1 MTQPVKPAATA
12 QDNPVDTHAASLATS
27 RGMAGGPADAA
38 AHGAVAAAATTLS
51 AARWAS
57 VAPWL
62 ARSLAILLVYVAAGR
77 LGLAL
82 HGPSPLVS
90 LFWPAAGLGL
100 SAMLVWGSGCVPA
113 LLLGAWLVN
122 WSAGASPG
130 LALAIAV
137 GNVTGPWVAA
147 RWMDR
152 AGFNPRLEQRRDLW
166 LLIGAG
172 ACGATV
178 ITAANGAAW
187 LAIAGRISAID
198 LPTAALSWWLGDT
211 LGVLVAGVP
220 LLTLRWRTLRLA
232 TAADARWRT
241 ALVLAGSAAGLVL
254 GLICTSALG
263 LGALALMLVPH
274 LLLCWLA
281 MRSGVGPASAAVLV
295 ITVINMAATAAGVGP
310 FVTAP
315 GGGGMV
321 LLWSYSASL
330 ASLVLLSH
338 VQVGE
343 LSRLDERWRLALDG
357 SDIGVADWN
366 LRTGDGVVSPRWRLL
381 LADTVGEQNTSIER
395 WLHRV
400 HADDRDVLQT
410 ALNSR
415 PTSAIKSAAESLRRD
430 VRVRVQDGWC
440 WFDLHLIVAERD
452 GAGAPVR
459 VVAALADIGARRS
472 AEDREQLSSSV
483 FMHLHEGL
491 VVADANMRVLDA
503 NPTYCR
509 IVGVPREELIGTVP
523 GLLRP
528 GASDASGRPQQANL
542 WSSLRSNGNWVGE
555 VVERRRNGDACALH
569 VTVSTV
575 SGPDGALRYHVL
587 VVTDVTEQRLQRE
600 RLERQ
605 AHFDELTHLPNRAR
619 LGQLLAEAMAATD
632 RDGYLLA
639 VCYLDLDHFKAI
651 NERHGFEAG
660 DRLLAELANRLRGA
674 LRTRGTVWS
683 DSAARL
689 GGDEFVLLLRAGTVD
704 EARAAVE
711 RVLRVVAQPIQVVP
725 GGAPETITAS
735 VGATVY
741 PLDASDADTL
751 LRHADHAMYGVKQ
764 SGRNGFLFFDPEH
777 SRRTEER
784 VLAIGRV
791 QDALDQGELILYY
804 QPKVDLRRGVVLGVE
819 ALLRWNHPEHGV
831 VPPMQFLPLIEHT
844 GLSARVGDHVL
855 AQALDQVEV
864 WQNQGLDL
872 SVSVNI
878 TARHLQEPDFAQRL
892 AELLARHDRPLG
904 DRLELEI
911 LETAALTDIG
921 FSSVVM
927 ERCARLGVRW
937 ALDDFGTGYSTLTY
951 LKRLPVQVLK
961 IDRSFVQNMLVDA
974 QDRAIVE
981 GVISL
986 SGTFGCVVVAEGVE
1000 TAAQARM
1007 LLDMGCEIGQGTGIA
1022 APMPAAQV
1030 GPWVR
1035 EWRGLFALSAAP
1047 PPPVQLGTAGGDG
1060 LPPPTGTA
1068 EQGGGSLPGP
1078 ALPPRILGVD

>member
-1 MTQPVKPAATA
+1 MANAAQPPG
-12 QDNPVDTHAASLATS
+12 S
-27 RGMAGGPADAA
+27 AGS
-38 AHGAVAAAATTLS
+38 GAVA
-51 AARWAS
+51 
-57 VAPWL
+57 WL
-62 ARSLAILLVYVAAGR
+62 ARSLVIVLAYVVAGR

-82 HGPSPLVS
+82 HGPAPLISP
-90 LFWPAAGLGL
+90 FWPAAGLALGAL
-100 SAMLVWGSGCVPA
+100 LVCGSGCVPG
-113 LLLGAWLVN
+113 LLLAAWLVN
-122 WSAGASPG
+122 WSSGATPG

-137 GNVTGPWVAA
+137 GNVAGPWAAA

-172 ACGATV
+172 ACGASV

-187 LAIAGRISAID
+187 LAIAGRISTID

-211 LGVLVAGVP
+211 LGVLVAAVP
-220 LLTLRWRTLRLA
+220 LLTLRWRTLHLA
-232 TAADARWRT
+232 TTVEARWRT
-241 ALVLAGSAAGLVL
+241 ALVLVGSTAAV
-254 GLICTSALG
+254 ALG
-263 LGALALMLVPH
+263 LLSPASLGLATLALLLVPH
-274 LLLCWLA
+274 PLLCWLA
-281 MRSGVGPASAAVLV
+281 MRSGVGPASAAVLLL
-295 ITVINMAATAAGVGP
+295 TLANMAATAAGVGP

-315 GGGGMV
+315 GGGGTV
-321 LLWSYSASL
+321 LLWSFSASL

-343 LSRLDERWRLALDG
+343 LSRLDERWRLALEG

-366 LRTGDGVVSPRWRLL
+366 LRTGDGVVSPHWLRLM
-381 LADTVGEQNTSIER
+381 ADAVGEQNTSLER
-395 WLHRV
+395 WLQRV
-400 HADDRDVLQT
+400 HTDDRVVLQAALAAQPGRVSST
-410 ALNSR
+410 ASH
-415 PTSAIKSAAESLRRD
+415 PATESLRRD
-430 VRVRVQDGWC
+430 VRVRVQDGWR

-452 GAGAPVR
+452 SVGAPVR

-491 VVADANMRVLDA
+491 VVADANMQVLDA

-509 IVGVPREELIGTVP
+509 IVGVPRDELIGTVP

-528 GASDASGRPQQANL
+528 GLAGVSDGPGRPQQTQL
-542 WSSLRSNGNWVGE
+542 WASLRSHGNWVGE

-605 AHFDELTHLPNRAR
+605 AHFDELTRLPNRAR

-651 NERHGFEAG
+651 NERHGVEAG
-660 DRLLAELANRLRGA
+660 DRLLAELADRLRGA
-674 LRTRGTVWS
+674 LRTRGSVWS

-711 RVLRVVAQPIQVVP
+711 RVLRVVAQPIQIVP
-725 GGAPETITAS
+725 GSEPETITAS

-791 QDALDQGELILYY
+791 QDALDQGELMLYY
-804 QPKVDLRRGVVLGVE
+804 QPKVDLKRGVVLGVE

-831 VPPMQFLPLIEHT
+831 VPPLQFLPLIEHT

-904 DRLELEI
+904 NRLELEV

-921 FSSVVM
+921 YSSVVM
-927 ERCARLGVRW
+927 ARCARLGVRW

-961 IDRSFVQNMLVDA
+961 IDRSFVHNMLVDA

-1047 PPPVQLGTAGGDG
+1047 APLPVQPGAATGDG
-1060 LPPPTGTA
+1060 ALPASSAA
-1068 EQGGGSLPGP
+1068 EHGAGALPG
-1078 ALPPRILGVD
+1078 ATAPPRILGVD

>member
-1 MTQPVKPAATA
+1 LSP
-12 QDNPVDTHAASLATS
+12 
-27 RGMAGGPADAA
+27 PAD
-38 AHGAVAAAATTLS
+38 
-51 AARWAS
+51 
-57 VAPWL
+57 VAPTPRRRTWL
-62 ARSLAILLVYVAAGR
+62 LHSLLVLLVYFGAGR

-82 HGPSPLVS
+82 PGPSPLIS
-90 LFWPAAGLGL
+90 PFWPAAGVAL
-100 SAMLVWGSGCVPA
+100 AA
-113 LLLGAWLVN
+113 LLRWGPGMLPAVALGALLVN
-122 WSAGASPG
+122 LLAGASPW
-130 LALAIAV
+130 LAAAIAL
-137 GNVTGPWVAA
+137 GNAGGPWAAA
-147 RWMDR
+147 RWMER
-152 AGFNPRLEQRRDLW
+152 AGFNIRLEQRHDLW

-172 ACGATV
+172 AFGATV
-178 ITAANGAAW
+178 ISAANGAAW
-187 LAIAGRISAID
+187 LAVAGRISTID
-198 LPTAALSWWLGDT
+198 LPMAALYWWVGDT
-211 LGVLVAGVP
+211 LGVFVAGVP
-220 LLTLRWRTLRLA
+220 LLTLRRRSMVQALAPGQGLRTVVA
-232 TAADARWRT
+232 
-241 ALVLAGSAAGLVL
+241 LAGSAAATLVGLAAPATL
-254 GLICTSALG
+254 GLAP
-263 LGALALMLVPH
+263 LALLLLPH

-281 MRSGVGPASAAVLV
+281 MRSGLGPASTAVLALA
-295 ITVINMAATAAGVGP
+295 TLTMAATAAGLGP

-315 GGGGMV
+315 GGGGLV
-321 LLWSYSASL
+321 LLWAYIATLSV
-330 ASLVLLSH
+330 LVLLSH

-343 LSRLDERWRLALDG
+343 LTRLDERWQLALEG
-357 SDIGVADWN
+357 SDLGVADWN
-366 LRTGDGVVSPRWRLL
+366 LRTGLDFTSPRWRTLMCDPQDEHSGSL
-381 LADTVGEQNTSIER
+381 ER
-395 WLHRV
+395 WMRQV
-400 HADDRDVLQT
+400 HADDREALAGALAATHEAKGT
-410 ALNSR
+410 A
-415 PTSAIKSAAESLRRD
+415 PAGLRRELRL
-430 VRVRVQDGWC
+430 RVRDGWS

-452 GAGAPVR
+452 SAGAPVR

-472 AEDREQLSSSV
+472 AEDRQQLSTSV

-491 VVADANMRVLDA
+491 VVTDAELRLLDA

-509 IVGVPREELIGTVP
+509 IVGIPREELIGTVP

-528 GASDASGRPQQANL
+528 GASDMAGRPQQASL
-542 WSSLRSNGNWVGE
+542 WASLRSTGSWVGE

-587 VVTDVTEQRLQRE
+587 VVSDITEQRLQRE

-605 AHFDELTHLPNRAR
+605 AHFDELTRLPNRVR

-639 VCYLDLDHFKAI
+639 VCYLDLDHFKAV
-651 NERHGFEAG
+651 NERLGHDAG
-660 DRLLAELANRLRGA
+660 DRLLGELANRLRGA
-674 LRTRGTVWS
+674 LRSRGTVWS

-704 EARAAVE
+704 EARSAVE
-711 RVLRVVAQPIQVVP
+711 RVLRLVAQPIELRPGTDPVVV
-725 GGAPETITAS
+725 TAS

-791 QDALDQGELILYY
+791 QDALDCNELMLYY

-855 AQALDQVEV
+855 AQALDQLEV

-878 TARHLQEPDFAQRL
+878 SARHLQEPDFAQRL
-892 AELLARHDRPLG
+892 AELLARHQQPLG
-904 DRLELEI
+904 PRLELEV

-921 FSSVVM
+921 FTSAVL

-961 IDRSFVQNMLVDA
+961 VDRSFVMNMLSDA

-986 SGTFGCVVVAEGVE
+986 SKTFGCVVVAEGVE

-1022 APMPAAQV
+1022 APMPAAEV

-1035 EWRGLFALSAAP
+1035 EWKGLFALSAAP
-1047 PPPVQLGTAGGDG
+1047 PAGG
-1060 LPPPTGTA
+1060 PPTQAELAGAAATA
-1068 EQGGGSLPGP
+1068 TTTAAGRPSAAAASSP
-1078 ALPPRILGVD
+1078 ALPDLPPRRAD